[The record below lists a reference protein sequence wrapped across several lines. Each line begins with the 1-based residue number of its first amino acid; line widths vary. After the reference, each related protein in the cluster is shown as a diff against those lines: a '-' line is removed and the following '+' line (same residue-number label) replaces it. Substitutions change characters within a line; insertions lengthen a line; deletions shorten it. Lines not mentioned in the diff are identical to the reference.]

1 MSDVTQNDPPSP
13 LPALTLVDK
22 VIESK
27 YQILEELGS
36 GSFGYLFLGQSLT
49 NNSFVA
55 IKALCKS
62 GLDRSQLELQQL
74 EASIQSS
81 LHHSHLL
88 TLYETC
94 EDQDHVF
101 MIMDLCDQGDLFDYR
116 MHNKLHQDQV
126 VSVFSQILDAVGYMH
141 DHHIYHRDLKMEN
154 ILLKTSEKDDPF
166 YLDVK
171 VGDFGLATR
180 ERFHQETGCG
190 SIAYLAP
197 EHFDTSN
204 PVMDAAASDVWSL
217 GILLIAMLFGRQP
230 WQEANPQS
238 DDTFQ
243 AFQRNPRILKQEL
256 FPSLS
261 MATYRFLVSILVQHP
276 SDRPTDIEEL
286 KQHFLGID
294 HLLVRS
300 DDDDDDDD
308 ENETSWPVAIPT
320 TGVVPKAHDLVDSAI
335 FSCNTDESWSDLV
348 DEEEALLIEQCNRSF
363 TLDKEEQDI
372 FVHEQE
378 LWWLQ

>member
-1 MSDVTQNDPPSP
+1 MNVTQNDQTP

-27 YQILEELGS
+27 YQILEELGR
-36 GSFGYLFLGQSLT
+36 GSFGYLFLGQSLRD
-49 NNSFVA
+49 NSFVA

-62 GLDRSQLELQQL
+62 GLNRSQLELQRL
-74 EASIQSS
+74 EVSIQTS
-81 LHHSHLL
+81 LDHSHLL
-88 TLYETC
+88 ALHETC
-94 EDQDHVF
+94 EDQDHLF

-116 MHNKLHQDQV
+116 MHNKLHEDQV
-126 VSVFSQILDAVGYMH
+126 VSVFVQILDAVGYMH
-141 DHHIYHRDLKMEN
+141 DHHIYHRDLKLEN
-154 ILLKTSEKDDPF
+154 ILLATSDEDADPF

-190 SIAYLAP
+190 SVGYLAP
-197 EHFDTSN
+197 EHFNGIN

-230 WQEANPQS
+230 WQQANPQS
-238 DDTFQ
+238 DATFQ

-261 MATYRFLVSILVQHP
+261 MATYRFLVSVLVQHP
-276 SDRPTDIEEL
+276 SDRPIDIEEL
-286 KQHFLGID
+286 KQQFLGID

-300 DDDDDDDD
+300 EEEDDDD
-308 ENETSWPVAIPT
+308 ENETWPVAIPT
-320 TGVVPKAHDLVDSAI
+320 TGVVPKAYDLVDSAI

-348 DEEEALLIEQCNRSF
+348 DEEEALLIEQCSKSL
-363 TLDKEEQDI
+363 TLDKEEQEI
-372 FVHEQE
+372 FVHEE
-378 LWWLQ
+378 EIWWLQ

>member
-1 MSDVTQNDPPSP
+1 MNVTHNDPSP

-36 GSFGYLFLGQSLT
+36 GSFGYLFLGQSLED
-49 NNSFVA
+49 NSFVA

-62 GLDRSQLELQQL
+62 GLNPSQLELQQL
-74 EASIQSS
+74 EVSIQTS
-81 LHHSHLL
+81 LDHSHLL
-88 TLYETC
+88 ALHETC
-94 EDQDHVF
+94 EDQDHLF

-126 VSVFSQILDAVGYMH
+126 VSVFVQILDAVDYMH
-141 DHHIYHRDLKMEN
+141 KHHIYHRDLKLEN
-154 ILLKTSEKDDPF
+154 ILLATSDEHDDDPF

-180 ERFHQETGCG
+180 ERFHQESGCG
-190 SIAYLAP
+190 SVAYLAP
-197 EHFDTSN
+197 EHFNDIN
-204 PVMDAAASDVWSL
+204 PMMDAAASDVWSL
-217 GILLIAMLFGRQP
+217 GILLIALLFGRQP

-238 DDTFQ
+238 DATFQ
-243 AFQRNPRILKQEL
+243 AFQRNPRILKQDL

-261 MATYRFLVSILVQHP
+261 MATYRFLISVLVQHP
-276 SDRPTDIEEL
+276 SDRPVDIEEL
-286 KQHFLGID
+286 KQQFLGID
-294 HLLVRS
+294 HLLIRS
-300 DDDDDDDD
+300 DDDDD
-308 ENETSWPVAIPT
+308 ENETWPVAIPT
-320 TGVVPKAHDLVDSAI
+320 TGVVPKAYDLKDSAI

-348 DEEEALLIEQCNRSF
+348 DEEEALLIEQCSKSLA
-363 TLDKEEQDI
+363 LDKEEQDI
-372 FVHEQE
+372 FVHEEE